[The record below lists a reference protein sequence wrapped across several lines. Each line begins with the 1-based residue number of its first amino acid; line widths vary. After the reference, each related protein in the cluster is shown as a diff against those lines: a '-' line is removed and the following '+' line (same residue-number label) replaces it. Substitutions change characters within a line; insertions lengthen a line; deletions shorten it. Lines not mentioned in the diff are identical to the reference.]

1 MSDWLN
7 ENAFNDNNSN
17 DDFLNSIFDQNQGEQ
32 PMSAP
37 PPAQQQAPPPPQ
49 QQQQQQQQAPVPAPP
64 PLAPTMQQPPAQMY
78 QQSLP
83 VNAQQM
89 PQQMQ
94 QQMQQQ
100 QQQQRPPQQLKQ
112 EQLFRMKQQL
122 YQQQIQQQMMKKQQ
136 ENLSNHASPMN
147 SLVPTPQQ
155 GTPTIQNAKQPPQ
168 PHPQAQAQHNNAK
181 LQSMQIELFLS
192 VLYDFL
198 QRSGVQIQ
206 QPLLVN
212 GKRVN
217 LFIIYVLSQKMGGY
231 RMMKAF
237 LLMSPEQ
244 QRMQQQNPWT
254 LIALKMGFYE
264 GVDDQMTRE
273 RIDRE
278 ICNCYTSYILPYE
291 EYYATPG
298 GNKDIE
304 ASKHRFQQQIVQ
316 KYLSNAPTPAPV
328 QQSPMMSSAPTP
340 HQQRKLSRASNS
352 VHNSP
357 NVNSPY
363 QTTPRQSQAQI
374 PTPGPAP
381 TSAPAPAT
389 ALAPAPAPA
398 PAPGPVPAPVPPPV
412 VTPAPPVKKEVTKED
427 AQILKNYI
435 PFKKVLDTHGPYNI
449 KELSQIASEIEVTKP
464 VYLFAPELGI
474 INLQALTMSI
484 KSNSGL
490 QSAEVVNALNT
501 LLVATSDV
509 NYAFQIRDCMELLD
523 ALSVL
528 GKDTLNKI
536 MGVKRQE
543 EFVNSDVTKLSST
556 GRIDDVFSRYV
567 KGQGEDI
574 LYVVNSL
581 TGEVVSDEDEDMDEI
596 FSITHE
602 PVQNGES
609 PVDAEVEDEVD
620 VSNFHLDDYL
630 TALQNFKQENKHHFS
645 KIQTRSAMDDQIMLV
660 DQLVTITMILRNI
673 SFAEYNKELLA
684 SNRLFKD
691 LLFSIVKNIALNNDK
706 FVYSRKRLCL
716 LKDCLLMLD
725 NIALYTHLHT
735 LEEAFLSFVL
745 VASFGPKIEDKY
757 KIPRCNLDTYSYF
770 SFGIDA
776 FTKLMV
782 REPYNRSLIQ
792 AVLNGTLNASLTGFS
807 VSLQDQ
813 EHTRKLIKTYS
824 PDYKSATLLT
834 RAFQMYMSILP
845 FDGNTFELSKF
856 IFTRSPTIS
865 QMLFGAK
872 LLIDMVPVDDLNT
885 HHNKLSLYWLLENRE
900 VVLGNFARSVV
911 ALSTETGKFPR
922 ESPEHKILSLV
933 LRRALVVINSLVN
946 NAVLAKDIEEQRDT
960 DLMDRLTDCLAFPR
974 IIPDS
979 VLTLDTFLA
988 PTIDTSLGKEVVRLL
1003 RYLKDLKACEG
1014 I

>member
-7 ENAFNDNNSN
+7 ENAFNDNNNN

-37 PPAQQQAPPPPQ
+37 PPPPPQ
-49 QQQQQQQQAPVPAPP
+49 QQQQQQQQQQHTPVSVPPPPQPVPT
-64 PLAPTMQQPPAQMY
+64 PTMQQQQQQMY
-78 QQSLP
+78 QQSVP
-83 VNAQQM
+83 MNSNT
-89 PQQMQ
+89 QQMQ
-94 QQMQQQ
+94 G
-100 QQQQRPPQQLKQ
+100 QQRPPQQLKQ

-122 YQQQIQQQMMKKQQ
+122 YQQQMQQQMLKKQQ

-147 SLVPTPQQ
+147 PSVPTPQQ
-155 GTPTIQNAKQPPQ
+155 NTPIIQNAKQ

-206 QPLLVN
+206 QPLSVN
-212 GKRVN
+212 GKRIN
-217 LFIIYVLSQKMGGY
+217 LFVIYVLSQKMGGH

-237 LLMSPEQ
+237 LSMSPEQ

-254 LIALKMGFYE
+254 LMALKMGFYE
-264 GVDDQMTRE
+264 GVEDQMTKE

-278 ICNCYTSYILPYE
+278 ICNCYTNFILPYE

-298 GNKDIE
+298 GSKDIE

-316 KYLSNAPTPAPV
+316 KYSSNAPTPAPM

-363 QTTPRQSQAQI
+363 QTTPRQSQA
-374 PTPGPAP
+374 PVPVNV
-381 TSAPAPAT
+381 PAPASAQT
-389 ALAPAPAPA
+389 PVPVPV
-398 PAPGPVPAPVPPPV
+398 PVPAPTQNSVPPSAPPQPV
-412 VTPAPPVKKEVTKED
+412 VPVAPPVKKEVSKEE
-427 AQILKNYI
+427 AQILKNYS
-435 PFKKVLDTHGPYNI
+435 PFKKIVDTHGPYNI
-449 KELSQIASEIEVTKP
+449 RELSQLASEIEVTKP

-484 KSNSGL
+484 KSNNGI

-501 LLVATSDV
+501 LLVATSDAT
-509 NYAFQIRDCMELLD
+509 YSFQIKDCMELLD
-523 ALSVL
+523 GLSVL

-536 MGVKRQE
+536 MGVRKE
-543 EFVNSDVTKLSST
+543 DEIAIPDVTKLSSN

-574 LYVVNSL
+574 SYVVNSL
-581 TGEVVSDEDEDMDEI
+581 TGEVVSDEEDDMDEI
-596 FSITHE
+596 FSIVQDS
-602 PVQNGES
+602 VQNGDS
-609 PVDAEVEDEVD
+609 PMEVD
-620 VSNFHLDDYL
+620 EDTERDVTSFHLDDYL
-630 TALQNFKQENKHHFS
+630 TALQNFKSENKHHFS

-684 SNRLFKD
+684 GNRLFKD
-691 LLFSIVKNIALNNDK
+691 LLFSIVKNIGLDNDK

-745 VASFGPKIEDKY
+745 VASFGPKIEDNY
-757 KIPRCNLDTYSYF
+757 KIPRCNLDAHSYF

-792 AVLNGTLNASLTGFS
+792 AVLNGTLNASLTGYL

-813 EHTRKLIKTYS
+813 EYTRKLIKAYA

-834 RAFQMYMSILP
+834 HAFQMYMSILP

-872 LLIDMVPVDDLNT
+872 LLIDMAPVDDLNT

-900 VVLGNFARSVV
+900 VILGNLARSIV

-922 ESPEHKILSLV
+922 DSPEHKILSSV

-946 NAVLAKDIEEQRDT
+946 HAILAKDIEYQRDT
-960 DLMDRLTDCLAFPR
+960 DLMDKLTDCLAFPR

-979 VLTLDTFLA
+979 ILTLDTFLA